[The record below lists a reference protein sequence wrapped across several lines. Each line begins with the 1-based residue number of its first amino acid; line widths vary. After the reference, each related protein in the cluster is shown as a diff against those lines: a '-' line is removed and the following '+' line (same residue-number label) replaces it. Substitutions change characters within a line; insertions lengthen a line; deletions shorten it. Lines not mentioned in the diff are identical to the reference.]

1 MPIKIKYY
9 ILLFIPFFLLFYS
22 ESLDVG
28 GMSIS
33 QLWKIPL
40 ACYLAFYLFQ
50 HRHLPTPKWAQFQYW
65 SSLKH
70 LVNAG
75 DVTKFMP
82 NVQEM
87 FKFAFLPLLFNC
99 LNNKPWKTEALKKI
113 LLAVSQ
119 YFILTNIP
127 FMLGLQ
133 TIKRGHDYGNFV
145 AYAGIFRNQHGMTI
159 VMAICIVVILNEFKS
174 GRFQNKAS
182 KFYNVCLIA
191 LASYAMYLG
200 FARTGWLMFL
210 LATLV
215 LFFPKNTSVKQWIGI
230 VSVSFVLLTGF
241 AYLFNTD
248 QRFHDRIVGNDLQ
261 THKQIN
267 IDSGRSEYMAIA
279 LDRYAHGSIP
289 ELLIGV
295 SHEEITEVIKAKTG
309 MKIGAHNGFVDML
322 AANGIVGLGLM
333 LFFAFSLLA
342 FIWQR
347 KKCPTA
353 KLAIAMWMMYMSFQT
368 TQGGHMFHSDFLYA
382 LIFCVLER
390 EYQTSEEQEILSEDA
405 KH

>member
-22 ESLDVG
+22 ESLNVG

-40 ACYLAFYLFQ
+40 ACYLGFYLFQ
-50 HRHLPTPKWAQFQYW
+50 HRYLPTPKWAQFQYW
-65 SSLKH
+65 SALKH
-70 LVNAG
+70 LINAG
-75 DVTKFMP
+75 DVTKFIP
-82 NVQEM
+82 NVQLSL
-87 FKFAFLPLLFNC
+87 KFAFLPLLFNY
-99 LNNKPWKTEALKKI
+99 LNNKQWRVETLTKT
-113 LLAVSQ
+113 LLVVSQ

-127 FMLGLQ
+127 FMLGLN
-133 TIKRGHDYGNFV
+133 TLKSGHDYGNFV
-145 AYAGIFRNQHGMTI
+145 AYAGIFRNQHAMTI
-159 VMAICIVVILNEFKS
+159 IMAICIVVILNEFKS
-174 GRFQNKAS
+174 GRVKKMAS
-182 KFYNVCLIA
+182 KAYNVCLIF

-215 LFFPKNTSVKQWIGI
+215 LFFPRNTSVKQWMGI
-230 VSVSFVLLTGF
+230 ISVSFVLLVGF
-241 AYLFNTD
+241 VYLFNTD
-248 QRFHDRIVGNDLQ
+248 QRFHDRIVGNNLQ

-279 LDRYAHGSIP
+279 LDRYAHGSIL

-295 SHEEITEVIKAKTG
+295 SHEEITEVMKVKTG

-342 FIWQR
+342 FILQR
-347 KKCPTA
+347 KKCSTS
-353 KLAIAMWMMYMSFQT
+353 KLAIAMWVMYMSFQT
-368 TQGGHMFHSDFLYA
+368 TQAGHMFHSDFLYA
-382 LIFCVLER
+382 LIFCILER
-390 EYQTSEEQEILSEDA
+390 EYQTSEEQKILSEDE

>member
-1 MPIKIKYY
+1 MSIKIKYY
-9 ILLFIPFFLLFYS
+9 ILLFFPFFLLFYS

-87 FKFAFLPLLFNC
+87 FKFAFLPLLFNYF
-99 LNNKPWKTEALKKI
+99 NNKQWKAETLKKT
-113 LLAVSQ
+113 LLVVSQ

-133 TIKRGHDYGNFV
+133 TLKRGHDYGNFV

-182 KFYNVCLIA
+182 KFYNVCLIV

-215 LFFPKNTSVKQWIGI
+215 LFFPRNTSVKQWMGI
-230 VSVSFVLLTGF
+230 ISVSFVLLVGF
-241 AYLFNTD
+241 VYLFNTD

-267 IDSGRSEYMAIA
+267 IDSGRSKYMAIA
-279 LDRYAHGSIP
+279 LDRYAHGCVS

-295 SHEEITEVIKAKTG
+295 SHEEVTEVMKVKTG

-333 LFFAFSLLA
+333 LLFAFSLLA

-382 LIFCVLER
+382 LIFCILER
-390 EYQTSEEQEILSEDA
+390 EYQTSEEQKTE
-405 KH
+405 